1 MATALS
7 ARSCSAACPARNS
20 SNVRVAAFGACR
32 SARSRT
38 VRVQAVKVPQGVTM
52 PPKQPDVPPP
62 ANGFVEYAEKVNSR
76 AAMIGFFALLAVEG
90 IFGKGLLE
98 LVGITTGQGLGFEL

>member
-1 MATALS
+1 MSTLS
-7 ARSCSAACPARNS
+7 ARAPFSCPSVSRRSGKVSTRFSRSTRAVVVRAAVVPAPKGIS
-20 SNVRVAAFGACR
+20 
-32 SARSRT
+32 
-38 VRVQAVKVPQGVTM
+38 M

-62 ANGFVEYAEKVNSR
+62 KNGFVDYAERMNSR

-98 LVGITTGQGLGFEL
+98 LVGITTGNGLGFEL

>member
-1 MATALS
+1 MASMAC
-7 ARSCSAACPARNS
+7 ARACPFLSHRTNSFSGRMLARGTRA
-20 SNVRVAAFGACR
+20 VVG
-32 SARSRT
+32 
-38 VRVQAVKVPQGVTM
+38 RVQALKPPAGVTL

-62 ANGFVEYAEKVNSR
+62 KNGFVDYAERMNSR

-98 LVGITTGQGLGFEL
+98 IIGVTTGNGLGFEL

>member
-1 MATALS
+1 MASVA
-7 ARSCSAACPARNS
+7 CSRACPFVSHRSLSFPAKS
-20 SNVRVAAFGACR
+20 IVRSTRAVHG
-32 SARSRT
+32 
-38 VRVQAVKVPQGVTM
+38 RVHALKAPAGVTL

-62 ANGFVEYAEKVNSR
+62 KNGFVDYAERLNSR

-98 LVGITTGQGLGFEL
+98 IIGLTTGNGLGFEL

>member
-1 MATALS
+1 MATSLCS
-7 ARSCSAACPARNS
+7 RSCSAAAGRTAAFS
-20 SNVRVAAFGACR
+20 SNRPAVRVARAC
-32 SARSRT
+32 T
-38 VRVQAVKVPQGVTM
+38 VRVQAVKPPAGVTL

-62 ANGFVEYAEKVNSR
+62 KNGFVDYAEKINSR

-98 LVGITTGQGLGFEL
+98 LVGITTGNGLGFEL

>member
-1 MATALS
+1 MASIAC
-7 ARSCSAACPARNS
+7 ARACPFLSHRPNSFSGLTIARGTRVV
-20 SNVRVAAFGACR
+20 VR
-32 SARSRT
+32 
-38 VRVQAVKVPQGVTM
+38 RVQALKPPAGVTL

-62 ANGFVEYAEKVNSR
+62 KNGFVDYAERLNSR

-98 LVGITTGQGLGFEL
+98 IIGVTTGNGLGFEL

>member
-1 MATALS
+1 MASTAC
-7 ARSCSAACPARNS
+7 ARACPFVSHRPS
-20 SNVRVAAFGACR
+20 SFSGRTLFGSTRVVVG
-32 SARSRT
+32 
-38 VRVQAVKVPQGVTM
+38 RVQALKPPAGVTL

-62 ANGFVEYAEKVNSR
+62 KNGFVDYAERLNSR

-98 LVGITTGQGLGFEL
+98 IIGVTTGNGLGFEL

>member
-1 MATALS
+1 MATVACS
-7 ARSCSAACPARNS
+7 RACPFVSHRSISFSGQSIARSTRV
-20 SNVRVAAFGACR
+20 VRV
-32 SARSRT
+32 T
-38 VRVQAVKVPQGVTM
+38 RVQAVKPPAGVTL

-62 ANGFVEYAEKVNSR
+62 KNGFVDYAERMNSR

-98 LVGITTGQGLGFEL
+98 IIGVTTGNGLGFEL